1 MAKQHRLLSDLS
13 AIEQQLSRLVRGPNL
28 FAVEQSNATWTP
40 PVDIFET
47 ETSFVLMAEVP
58 GIKSE
63 EIDIKIS
70 GGTLTLRGER
80 KWERDV
86 QGEHFHRLE
95 SSYGKFERSFSLSER
110 IDADKITAELD
121 RGILRLILPKR
132 NENSGKEI
140 PVRTSGE

>member
-132 NENSGKEI
+132 NENSGKGR

>member
-47 ETSFVLMAEVP
+47 ETGFVLMAEVP

-110 IDADKITAELD
+110 IDADRITAELD

-140 PVRTSGE
+140 PVRTRGE

>member
-47 ETSFVLMAEVP
+47 ETSFVLMSEVP

-110 IDADKITAELD
+110 IDADRITAELD

>member
-58 GIKSE
+58 GIKSD

-132 NENSGKEI
+132 KENSGKEI

>member
-110 IDADKITAELD
+110 IDADRITAELD